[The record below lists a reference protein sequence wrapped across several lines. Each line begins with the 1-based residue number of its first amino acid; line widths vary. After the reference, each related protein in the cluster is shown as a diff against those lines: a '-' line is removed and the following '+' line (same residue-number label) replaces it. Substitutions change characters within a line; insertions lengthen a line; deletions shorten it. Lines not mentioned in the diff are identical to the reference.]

1 MTRERRQVVTPH
13 SSLPAFRGFPKDTV
27 RFLRALARNNDEAW
41 LGANRARYEA
51 GILTPA
57 RQCVVDVGK
66 ALHASGCRVVADPR
80 VNGSIFRIARDRR
93 FRPDAPPYKT
103 HLALVWW
110 AADGKR
116 LEQPSFYLQ
125 ITGKSFELGVGLPEV
140 PRDRLPAFRR
150 WLVEGDHA
158 ERMMAA
164 MQQGTASGAEW
175 TIRQLARPPLEFRG
189 LQGARAEAVRY
200 TGGWGGWTLTPHPP
214 ELFTP
219 DFTEWLIQTYR
230 PLVPFWRVL
239 ADGLSVTP
247 DA

>member
-1 MTRERRQVVTPH
+1 M
-13 SSLPAFRGFPKDTV
+13 
-27 RFLRALARNNDEAW
+27 RALARNNDEAW
-41 LGANRARYEA
+41 LEANRARYEA
-51 GILTPA
+51 AILTPA

-150 WLVEGDHA
+150 WLVQGDHA

-189 LQGARAEAVRY
+189 LEGARAEAVRY

-219 DFTEWLIQTYR
+219 DFTEWLIETYR

-239 ADGLSVTP
+239 ADGLVM
-247 DA
+247 